1 MSEPRAFTPAQ
12 RSVLQELLAHA
23 PASDAE
29 AVDARRVARFA
40 ASNQRPMDRERTD
53 AHVVGSGLVVAPE
66 GDRVLLA
73 RHRKLERWLQFG
85 GHAEPGET
93 RPLDVALR
101 EVREESGLD
110 HVVPA
115 DPAHPLLDVDVHV
128 IPASEETP
136 AHEHLDLRYLLVGD
150 PDAELDPAEDEVT
163 EARWMG
169 WDEAR
174 DRTDEPGLERLLR
187 KARASVG

>member
-12 RSVLQELLAHA
+12 RSVMEELLAHA

-29 AVDARRVARFA
+29 AVDARRIARFA
-40 ASNQRPMDRERTD
+40 ASTLQPMDRTRTD
-53 AHVVGSGLVVAPE
+53 AHVVGSGLVVDPD
-66 GDRVLLA
+66 GRGVLLA
-73 RHRKLERWLQFG
+73 RHRKLGRWLQFG

-101 EVREESGLD
+101 EAREESGLD

-128 IPASEETP
+128 IPASEEMA
-136 AHEHLDLRYLLVGD
+136 AHEHLDLRYLLAAD
-150 PDAELDPAEDEVT
+150 PDAELDPATDEVA
-163 EARWMG
+163 EARWLG
-169 WDEAR
+169 WEEAL
-174 DRTDEPGLERLLR
+174 DRASEPGLERLLR
-187 KARASVG
+187 KAREAVG